1 MRIVIGGPG
10 EQQTALLR
18 AQISQCL
25 ARRGMAAE
33 LVPASSPA
41 RLRELFVAGAFQGA
55 IIGFGST
62 EGFLCARW
70 LRETDP
76 ECRVVLMDDTERFA
90 IQGLRLH
97 LSDFLVRPCGSER
110 LCKAMERLMGL
121 D

>member
-10 EQQTALLR
+10 EQQTALLCV
-18 AQISQCL
+18 QITQCL
-25 ARRGMAAE
+25 TMRGMAAE
-33 LVPASSPA
+33 LISASSPA
-41 RLRELFVAGAFQGA
+41 RLREVFAAGAFQGA
-55 IIGFGST
+55 IVGYGST

-76 ECRVVLMDDTERFA
+76 ECRVVLIDDTERFA

-97 LSDFLVRPCGSER
+97 LTDFLVRPCGSRR
-110 LCKAMERLMGL
+110 LCMAVERLMGS